1 MLFLWRWKN
10 KKLYYAHIEEQER
23 DSKSYCDEKILI
35 KIKMIVPN
43 SSLIMWLFQME
54 GSGNEPCRKEKILC
68 STNNGEQERYCRS
81 YEDGNVLRN
90 DSNECAE

>member
-1 MLFLWRWKN
+1 
-10 KKLYYAHIEEQER
+10 
-23 DSKSYCDEKILI
+23 
-35 KIKMIVPN
+35 MIVPN

-90 DSNECAE
+90 DSNECAK